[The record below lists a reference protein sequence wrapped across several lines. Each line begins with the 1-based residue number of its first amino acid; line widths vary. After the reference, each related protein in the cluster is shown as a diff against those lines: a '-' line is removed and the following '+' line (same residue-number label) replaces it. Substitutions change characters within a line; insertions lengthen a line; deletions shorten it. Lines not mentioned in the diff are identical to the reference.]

1 MLFEWTL
8 STLAARHVT
17 KKKAA
22 EHGLFLLACAF
33 ALQASAAISVRD
45 DTGTMVTLQQPARR
59 VVSLAPHVT
68 ELLFAAGGAE
78 RIVGTVSYSDY
89 PPAARAIPRI
99 GDNQEVDIERLLALK
114 PDLLVVWRHNA
125 STRQLEQLRELGIP
139 LFYSEPHKLA
149 DIPDTLQRLGQLLG
163 TEPQAQREAE
173 QLRRQLSDLAARYRN
188 RPPVRVFYQVWDRPL
203 YTLNGRHIVSDA
215 IRLCGG
221 ENIFASLPVI
231 APRIDIEAVLQKNPE
246 AIVSGSRPER
256 SDDGLG
262 IWKSYPTL
270 QAVRLGNLFAING
283 DLLNRPGPRMIA
295 GAAAL
300 CETLEQARQRR
311 GEKK

>member
-1 MLFEWTL
+1 M
-8 STLAARHVT
+8 RPC
-17 KKKAA
+17 
-22 EHGLFLLACAF
+22 LFLIACAC

-45 DTGTMVTLQQPARR
+45 DTGATVTLQQPARR
-59 VVSLAPHVT
+59 VISLAPHVT

-125 STRQLEQLRELGIP
+125 SSRQLEQLRQLGIP

-149 DIPDTLQRLGQLLG
+149 DIPDTLQHLGQLLG
-163 TEPQAQREAE
+163 TEPQAQHEAE
-173 QLRRQLSDLAARYRN
+173 QLRRKLSELASRYRN

-221 ENIFASLPVI
+221 ENIFAQLPVI
-231 APRIDIEAVLQKNPE
+231 APRVDIEAVLQENPE

-262 IWKSYPTL
+262 IWQSYPTL
-270 QAVRLGNLFAING
+270 QAVRRGNLFAING

-295 GAAAL
+295 GATAL

>member
-1 MLFEWTL
+1 M
-8 STLAARHVT
+8 ARNGE
-17 KKKAA
+17 KAMKRF
-22 EHGLFLLACAF
+22 LFLIVCAF
-33 ALQASAAISVRD
+33 ALHASAAISVRD
-45 DTGTMVTLQQPARR
+45 DSGATVVLQQPAQR

-68 ELLFAAGGAE
+68 ELLFAAGGGDH
-78 RIVGTVSYSDY
+78 IVGTVSYSDY

-99 GDNQEVDIERLLALK
+99 GDNRAVDIERLLALK

-125 STRQLEQLRELGIP
+125 SSRQLEQLRRLGIP
-139 LFYSEPHKLA
+139 LFYSEPHRLA

-163 TEPQAQREAE
+163 TEPQARHEAE
-173 QLRRQLSDLAARYRN
+173 ELRRQLNDLAARYRN

-203 YTLNGRHIVSDA
+203 YTLNGRHIVSDV

-221 ENIFASLPVI
+221 ENVFAQLPVT
-231 APRIDIEAVLQKNPE
+231 APRIDIEAVLQENPE

-270 QAVRLGNLFAING
+270 QAVRRGNLFAING

-311 GEKK
+311 GEPK

>member
-1 MLFEWTL
+1 MLFEWKL
-8 STLAARHVT
+8 LAQAASHVT
-17 KKKAA
+17 KKKAMQPC
-22 EHGLFLLACAF
+22 LFLIACAF
-33 ALQASAAISVRD
+33 ALQASAALSVRD
-45 DTGTMVTLQQPARR
+45 DTGASVVLQQPAQR

-68 ELLFAAGGAE
+68 ELLFAAGGAK

-89 PPAARAIPRI
+89 PAAARAIPRI
-99 GDNQEVDIERLLALK
+99 GDNQQIDIERLLALK

-125 STRQLEQLRELGIP
+125 SPRQLEQLRALGIP

-149 DIPDTLQRLGQLLG
+149 DIPDTVQRLGQLLG
-163 TEPQAQREAE
+163 TEPQAQQEAE
-173 QLRRQLSDLAARYRN
+173 QLRRQLSELATRYGN
-188 RPPVRVFYQVWDRPL
+188 RSPVRVFYQVWDRPL

-221 ENIFASLPVI
+221 ENIFAQLQVI
-231 APRIDIEAVLQKNPE
+231 APRLDIEAVLQQNPE

-262 IWKSYPTL
+262 IWKPYPTL
-270 QAVRLGNLFAING
+270 RAVQRGNLFAVNG

-311 GEKK
+311 GEPK